1 MLANMSRFSDTI
13 ASLRR
18 IQQLLEL
25 LLDEALDLLSEP
37 SDDENDRWLGIVVD
51 KVLRNLR
58 EQFEIEEQGGYMAD
72 VLEQYPEWHP
82 QALHLQQEHELLV
95 TQLRQISMRM
105 RLERCTGSLSP
116 ECRRQ
121 LEDWIKWYRQHQRRE
136 TDLIQEAFVLEVGQ
150 GE

>member
-1 MLANMSRFSDTI
+1 MPANISRFSDTI
-13 ASLRR
+13 ASLRH

-37 SDDENDRWLGIVVD
+37 SDDENDQWLGVVVD

-58 EQFEIEEQGGYMAD
+58 EQFEIEEKGGYMAD

-82 QALHLQQEHELLV
+82 QVLHLQQEHELLV
-95 TQLRQISMRM
+95 NQLRQISTRM
-105 RLERCTGSLSP
+105 RRERRSGLLSS

-121 LEDWIKWYRQHQRRE
+121 LEDWTKWYRQHQRRE
-136 TDLIQEAFVLEVGQ
+136 TDLAQEAFVLEVGQ